1 MTRATKRGSY
11 AVGKGK
17 PPAHTQ
23 FRKGQSGNPGGRP
36 RGVTPG
42 RAQTLALEEAY
53 RVIAVKDGKDMVAL
67 PALQAILR
75 SQIALAAKGNG
86 PAQRAVIAMVQALE
100 DGIEAKT
107 LEAKTLE
114 AKTAME
120 AAVPIPQFDNYTDA
134 ARRVAFLLQLADR
147 EQLAKEGSTP
157 SSVSGGKF
165 TTWTEL
171 AGGQFDRSY
180 LEHGGGAPNA
190 LPTDAA
196 TSPSPHVG
204 PAEGE
209 GRGGGS

>member
-1 MTRATKRGSY
+1 MTRVTKRGSY

-17 PPAHTQ
+17 PPVHTQ

-36 RGVTPG
+36 RGATAG
-42 RAQTLALEEAY
+42 RAKRLALEEAY

-100 DGIEAKT
+100 DDIEARK
-107 LEAKTLE
+107 LIEEATPK
-114 AKTAME
+114 
-120 AAVPIPQFDNYTDA
+120 PQYENYTDA

-157 SSVSGGKF
+157 SSVSGGRF

-171 AGGQFDRSY
+171 AGGQFDRPDPGQ
-180 LEHGGGAPNA
+180 GGCAPNA
-190 LPTDAA
+190 LPHDAA
-196 TSPSPHVG
+196 SSPSPR
-204 PAEGE
+204 AGE
-209 GRGGGS
+209 GRGAGS

>member
-17 PPAHTQ
+17 PPVHTQ

-36 RGVTPG
+36 RGVTAG

-53 RVIAVKDGKDMVAL
+53 RVITVKDGKDMVAL

-100 DGIEAKT
+100 DDV
-107 LEAKTLE
+107 EAKTLE
-114 AKTAME
+114 AKTAIE
-120 AAVPIPQFDNYTDA
+120 ETTAKPQYDNYTDA

-171 AGGQFDRSY
+171 AGGQFDRPDPGR
-180 LEHGGGAPNA
+180 GGGPPNA
-190 LPTDAA
+190 LPHDAA
-196 TSPSPHVG
+196 SSPSAHVR
-204 PAEGE
+204 PPVGE

>member
-17 PPAHTQ
+17 PPVHTQ

-36 RGVTPG
+36 RGATAG
-42 RAQTLALEEAY
+42 RAKTLALEEAY
-53 RVIAVKDGKDMVAL
+53 RVIAVKDGKDVVAL

-107 LEAKTLE
+107 LEV
-114 AKTAME
+114 KTAIEE
-120 AAVPIPQFDNYTDA
+120 AAPKPQYENYTDA

-157 SSVSGGKF
+157 SSVSGGRF

-171 AGGQFDRSY
+171 AGGQFDRPDAGQ
-180 LEHGGGAPNA
+180 GGGAPNA
-190 LPTDAA
+190 LPHDAA
-196 TSPSPHVG
+196 QSPSP
-204 PAEGE
+204 PAGE

>member
-17 PPAHTQ
+17 PPVHTQ

-36 RGVTPG
+36 RGVTAG

-53 RVIAVKDGKDMVAL
+53 RVITVKDGKDMVAL

-114 AKTAME
+114 AKTAIE
-120 AAVPIPQFDNYTDA
+120 GTAPIPQFEQLYRRRPAGRVPAA
-134 ARRVAFLLQLADR
+134 ARRPRAAC
-147 EQLAKEGSTP
+147 EGGLDAELGVRRQVHDVDGTRRRPIRPARSRTRRRP
-157 SSVSGGKF
+157 
-165 TTWTEL
+165 TE
-171 AGGQFDRSY
+171 R
-180 LEHGGGAPNA
+180 AP
-190 LPTDAA
+190 
-196 TSPSPHVG
+196 
-204 PAEGE
+204 
-209 GRGGGS
+209 R